1 MNVWCLLIL
10 LLATPS
16 AAFAAPGAEA
26 RVEIIGLM
34 DALAKSECQFQ
45 RNGSWYDGSQ
55 ARAHL
60 QRKYDYLLKKGVVDT
75 SEQFIQRAASH
86 SSLSGRGLPRQMRG
100 PRPGCG
106 QLVWRTIAA
115 PSWQGHAVA
124 LTR

>member
-60 QRKYDYLLKKGVVDT
+60 QRKYDYLLKKGLVDT

-86 SSLSGRGLPRQMRG
+86 SSLSGRAYRVKCAGREQDAASWFGEQLQHLRG
-100 PRPGCG
+100 KA
-106 QLVWRTIAA
+106 T
-115 PSWQGHAVA
+115 PS
-124 LTR
+124 R